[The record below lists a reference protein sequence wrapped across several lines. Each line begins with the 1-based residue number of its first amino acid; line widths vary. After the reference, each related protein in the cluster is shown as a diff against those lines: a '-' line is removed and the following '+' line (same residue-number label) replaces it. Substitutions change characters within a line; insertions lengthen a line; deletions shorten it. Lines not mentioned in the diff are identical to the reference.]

1 MSAAAGGRQRG
12 YNRSIKH
19 YLATA
24 ALILGGTIGGEAALT
39 PASAAPARANV
50 PIQLANNLVFS
61 RPDGSIVSF
70 PPEIRV
76 WCGKWEQDVPTPAIH
91 LAVVPP
97 RESDDFWWLSAVVA
111 DVKRHPRVHFPD
123 TFVWNK
129 PTGAQIFVADG
140 DNELSSAEEETQGR
154 IVFQRVHCGNR
165 AKIRFWI
172 KAKLGSEFFNG
183 QRLTVRGSFWGV
195 AEQ

>member
-1 MSAAAGGRQRG
+1 MKR
-12 YNRSIKH
+12 

-24 ALILGGTIGGEAALT
+24 LLVLGVAIGGEAAIAPGL
-39 PASAAPARANV
+39 AAPETGNV
-50 PIQLANNLVFS
+50 RLQLANKLVFS

-70 PPEIRV
+70 PVPIRV
-76 WCGKWEQDVPTPAIH
+76 WCGKWDSDVPTPSIH
-91 LAVVPP
+91 VSVVPP
-97 RESDDFWWLSAVVA
+97 QLSDNFWWLSAVVS
-111 DVKRHPRVHFPD
+111 DVKRHPRVRFPD
-123 TFVWNK
+123 TFVSNK
-129 PTGAQIFVADG
+129 PVGALMFAVDG
-140 DNELSSAEEETQGR
+140 DNELSSAEEESQGR
-154 IVFQRVHCGNR
+154 IVFQRVHCGDR